1 MSGHVP
7 TDDPAG
13 AGGAV
18 PSAAE
23 PATQP
28 PPAIDAGA
36 AAAPE
41 PASAA
46 LAPAPESAAPV
57 AETPAEP
64 AAAPEVTPHTE
75 TETLLETAGKPPEGE
90 KPAETAPVPEQ
101 PAQPVRTYEDFAL
114 PAGFTAEPEKL
125 AAFKEVIGK
134 HNLDQEAA
142 QRLVDMHTANLQA
155 YAEGLHADQHRVFAE
170 TRADWRKQVMAD
182 EQLGGAG
189 HQTSIAAIA
198 RMRDLLV
205 PEQHKEAFNNF
216 LRVTGAGDHPE
227 FLRVLHN
234 AARLFDEPAAPSHQ
248 PVNPPPNIGRAPG
261 RARFNYDHPSS
272 AKARS

>member
-1 MSGHVP
+1 MSGNVP

-18 PSAAE
+18 PTAAE

-36 AAAPE
+36 VAAPE
-41 PASAA
+41 PVGSAPE
-46 LAPAPESAAPV
+46 PAPEPAAP
-57 AETPAEP
+57 AAEAAPAEPETPA
-64 AAAPEVTPHTE
+64 VTPHTE

-90 KPAETAPVPEQ
+90 KPAEAAPEAPKP
-101 PAQPVRTYEDFAL
+101 PARTYEDFTL
-114 PAGFTAEPEKL
+114 PEGFTVEPEKL
-125 AAFKEVIGK
+125 SAFHEVLSA
-134 HNLDQEAA
+134 HNLDQEAG
-142 QRLVDMHTANLQA
+142 QKLVDMHTANLRT
-155 YAEGLHADQHRVFAE
+155 YAENLAAEQHRVFAN
-170 TRADWRKQVMAD
+170 TRAEWRKEIMAD
-182 EQLGGAG
+182 EQLGGSG
-189 HQTSIAAIA
+189 HQTTLAAVA

-248 PVNPPPNIGRAPG
+248 PVNPPPNLGRAPG